1 LWVELENP
9 FNVLLSSFDQYQ
21 TQVGELL
28 AIYFAPRSNK
38 QEFKSLAHIY
48 LGRMLAQRYDS
59 LRKGAPM
66 NVARKDPANGIH
78 IVVANG
84 IVQQLRLDPI
94 E

>member
-1 LWVELENP
+1 
-9 FNVLLSSFDQYQ
+9 
-21 TQVGELL
+21 
-28 AIYFAPRSNK
+28 
-38 QEFKSLAHIY
+38 
-48 LGRMLAQRYDS
+48 MLAQRYDG